1 MIPQNQVS
9 EVSNRII
16 ATLESV
22 YRKLKSDSKFQ
33 KIVDELDNFYNEYG
47 GVTRCEFVL
56 DDDDLYHSQYYGD
69 KEGKT
74 YTGDLYLVDNAEDVG
89 RIYLEGSCEKVKYTD
104 DGCEAYFAIGR
115 NMNKRK
121 ALYTDFKD
129 EMAVTSKVYA
139 YMAKVL
145 KDEARKQKLNLKP
158 SKKDVGF
165 GGNNAFVFEISLGK
179 TVKME
184 DTIQSIRQGRLE
196 KILEKYRADA
206 NSDDLIEKMNG
217 EVRDGLISIIDY
229 VYTKLK
235 SNPQFKELL
244 NKVVEA
250 YKIAEGDADFWN
262 KEKINI
268 IKRKPKPQYGN
279 HFEYNISIDFKSLG
293 TKMFGIDSS
302 IFGEGGLSSIRIENN
317 LKRDLSSLVIRNGI
331 KNVDVESLNS
341 QIVGFIKKTIE
352 EGGRNAKKVVLSSPK
367 EFRNDYIE
375 YGLRHEG
382 YKIY

>member
-1 MIPQNQVS
+1 MIPQNQVT

-56 DDDDLYHSQYYGD
+56 EDDELYHSQYYGN
-69 KEGKT
+69 KEGST
-74 YTGDLYLVDNAEDVG
+74 YTGDLYLVDNVEDVG
-89 RIYLEGSCEKVKYTD
+89 RIYLEGSCEKVKYID

-145 KDEARKQKLNLKP
+145 KDEARKQKLNLKS

-206 NSDDLIEKMNG
+206 NSNDLIEKMNG
-217 EVRDGLISIIDY
+217 EVRDGLVSIIDY

-244 NKVVEA
+244 KNVVEA
-250 YKIAEGDADFWN
+250 YKIADGDADFWS

-268 IKRKPKPQYGN
+268 IKQKPKPVYGN
-279 HFEYNISIDFKSLG
+279 HFEYDISIVFKSLG
-293 TKMFGIDSS
+293 TRMFGIDSS
-302 IFGEGGLSSIRIENN
+302 IFGEGGLSSIKIENN

-331 KNVDVESLNS
+331 KDVDVDSLNS
-341 QIVGFIKKTIE
+341 QIVNIIKKTIE

-382 YKIY
+382 FRI